1 MIPLGPGGRGRSTG
15 HWPLATDGVTAEEWA
30 KARSVENAMVASSS
44 TDGDPDI
51 TRGPRRPQR

>member
-1 MIPLGPGGRGRSTG
+1 MAV
-15 HWPLATDGVTAEEWA
+15 HWPLATGSVTAEEWA

-51 TRGPRRPQR
+51 TRDPRRPQR

>member
-1 MIPLGPGGRGRSTG
+1 VTNLPANSRRRVRPETPFGGQS
-15 HWPLATDGVTAEEWA
+15 LTAEEWA